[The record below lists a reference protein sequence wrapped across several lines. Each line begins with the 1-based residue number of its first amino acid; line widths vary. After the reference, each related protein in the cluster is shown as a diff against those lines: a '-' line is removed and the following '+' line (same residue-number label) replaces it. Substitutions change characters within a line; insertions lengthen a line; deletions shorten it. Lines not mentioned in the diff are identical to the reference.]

1 MQKIAWALCI
11 VLCLGLFGCVREAS
25 PETTP
30 VMASPETQATTLP
43 PETTPE
49 TEPGMIYLY
58 GERHGEEAILDL
70 ELELWQ
76 KYYHEQG
83 MRHLFVEFG
92 YFTGAYLNLWMQA
105 KDDTILYQLFDDWEG
120 TQGATDAS
128 LAFYRA
134 IKDTCPETVFHG
146 TDVGHQYW
154 STGSR
159 YLDYL
164 KSQGMEASEEYF
176 LTQQAIEQGRTY
188 YSSSADQKDV
198 YREDCMA
205 ENLIRTFDALTG
217 ESVMGIYGAAHTDLD
232 ALNYTGQCD
241 SMGKQLKAKYGDMI
255 VSEDLSMRLLAS
267 MQPEKVETLEIG
279 DKSYTAEYYGKE
291 DLRAFFP
298 EYSHREFW
306 RLVDAYEDFSQW
318 TFTGN
323 VLPQSNYPMLIAEG
337 QVYMIV
343 YTLADGSIRTEYH
356 LCDGMI
362 HDGQLTT
369 REVAAK

>member
-1 MQKIAWALCI
+1 
-11 VLCLGLFGCVREAS
+11 
-25 PETTP
+25 
-30 VMASPETQATTLP
+30 
-43 PETTPE
+43 
-49 TEPGMIYLY
+49 
-58 GERHGEEAILDL
+58 
-70 ELELWQ
+70 
-76 KYYHEQG
+76 
-83 MRHLFVEFG
+83 
-92 YFTGAYLNLWMQA
+92 
-105 KDDTILYQLFDDWEG
+105 
-120 TQGATDAS
+120 
-128 LAFYRA
+128 
-134 IKDTCPETVFHG
+134 
-146 TDVGHQYW
+146 
-154 STGSR
+154 
-159 YLDYL
+159 
-164 KSQGMEASEEYF
+164 
-176 LTQQAIEQGRTY
+176 
-188 YSSSADQKDV
+188 
-198 YREDCMA
+198 
-205 ENLIRTFDALTG
+205 
-217 ESVMGIYGAAHTDLD
+217 
-232 ALNYTGQCD
+232 
-241 SMGKQLKAKYGDMI
+241 MI